1 LRPTGLSPSPRAP
14 RQYSPL
20 TVRLVEGLARV
31 MGYNSTT
38 STAIR
43 VTSDLYDECAQRSV
57 QDPFWHEECG
67 LPRTYQTWFQ
77 LTNLH
82 VWLLIVRFRALPP
95 NEAKV
100 YTQEIVNHFFLDA
113 ESRMRDR
120 FGISTSRLVKGY
132 MRDLHQQQRG
142 SVLGFDEGLAHSE
155 SDARLAAALWRNVW
169 GQGWGVVGGV
179 KRKVTG
185 IDRTN
190 KGEDPSEE
198 GSPELARDRA

>member
-1 LRPTGLSPSPRAP
+1 
-14 RQYSPL
+14 
-20 TVRLVEGLARV
+20 
-31 MGYNSTT
+31 M
-38 STAIR
+38 
-43 VTSDLYDECAQRSV
+43 
-57 QDPFWHEECG
+57 
-67 LPRTYQTWFQ
+67 
-77 LTNLH
+77 
-82 VWLLIVRFRALPP
+82 WLLIVRFRALPP

-190 KGEDPSEE
+190 KGEDPREE
-198 GSPELARDRA
+198 GSPELARDRAAPVRADAEPELVLGGPPSPLEFPEHLQRLVQFVRSETHRRAQWSDADLRQGKQAGAVSLGHFENVE

>member
-1 LRPTGLSPSPRAP
+1 
-14 RQYSPL
+14 
-20 TVRLVEGLARV
+20 
-31 MGYNSTT
+31 
-38 STAIR
+38 
-43 VTSDLYDECAQRSV
+43 
-57 QDPFWHEECG
+57 
-67 LPRTYQTWFQ
+67 
-77 LTNLH
+77 

-198 GSPELARDRA
+198 GSPELARDRAAPVRADAEPELVLGSPPSPLEFPEHLQRLVQFVRSETHRRAQWSDADVRQGKQAGAVSLGRFEEVVA